1 MRKPSTIVTYDPDD
15 PYAIRRK
22 GLTNWERLRTMDD
35 SEIDF
40 SDIPPLGEDFFK
52 NAIVVMPRVKR
63 MVSIRLD
70 GDVVDWYKGEGPGY
84 QTRMNAVLKAFMKSS
99 LAEEALRVKVPEKSA
114 AKSTRSPK
122 RKPKTTANG
131 R

>member
-1 MRKPSTIVTYDPDD
+1 VKKRSTIITYDPDD
-15 PYAIRRK
+15 PKAIRRK
-22 GLTNWERLRTMDD
+22 SLTDWERLRTMDD

-40 SDIPPLGEDFFK
+40 SDIPPLGDDFFK
-52 NAIVVMPRVKR
+52 NAVIRMPRAKK

-70 GDVVDWYKGEGPGY
+70 EEVINWYKQEGEGY

-99 LAEEALRVKVPEKSA
+99 IAEGLLRVKAPEKSA

-122 RKPKTTANG
+122 QKPKVTATN